1 MEEEITPPPNPP
13 PPLPEFA
20 GGSPEDVADE
30 LLHYPI
36 HLFLAGDQGEG
47 HP

>member
-1 MEEEITPPPNPP
+1 MEEELLHLHQIHHIS
-13 PPLPEFA
+13 PEIV
-20 GGSPEDVADE
+20 GGSPEDVTDE

-36 HLFLAGDQGEG
+36 YLFLAGDQGEG

>member
-1 MEEEITPPPNPP
+1 MEEGTPSSPSNPP
-13 PPLPEFA
+13 PLSELA

-36 HLFLAGDQGEG
+36 YLFLAGDQGEG